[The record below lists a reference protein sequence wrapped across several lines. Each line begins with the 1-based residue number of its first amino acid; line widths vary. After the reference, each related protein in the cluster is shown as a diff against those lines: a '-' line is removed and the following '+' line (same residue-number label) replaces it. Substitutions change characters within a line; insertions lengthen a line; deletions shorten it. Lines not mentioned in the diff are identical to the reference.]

1 LPGLDERLNL
11 PQLARPR
18 GRLEPGRTSNFV
30 PSADGGII
38 LYLRSRL
45 PFDEAKVKE
54 ELPEFL
60 GKLRQYRQSEAI
72 NRWILKQAEMARLV
86 IPQKSPAK
94 TAREN

>member
-1 LPGLDERLNL
+1 LRK
-11 PQLARPR
+11 LARPR
-18 GRLEPGRTSNFV
+18 AGLEPGRTSNFV

-72 NRWILKQAEMARLV
+72 KSLDLEAGRDGAARH
-86 IPQKSPAK
+86 SAK
-94 TAREN
+94 RAGQTARKN